1 MPQSLGDRYKKWAK
15 RRTSLRLYQFITISL
30 ILALLIFLP
39 LSNPAPSEN
48 FRADNWAQM
57 SISVGASVLTLL
69 AVIVAIGLS
78 SENNRRLEFNECLTG
93 ILNKIE
99 EKKRNNP
106 DRSFDNAYDNSKEK
120 IQEVI
125 DSVPILRYTES
136 LIGILSFIFFLFSA
150 VSAVIGYPF
159 TYTVGSFA
167 YGIVL
172 LTGYVLYVI
181 EEFANM
187 DKFSRV
193 RKKKGSLS
201 LLDIKINGVHKKFEI
216 QNKEVILS
224 LPQKIEKI
232 ELKVRFE
239 GYARNGFLHASVKYK
254 NNLVSYIPD
263 SNTFLAS
270 YGFIDDYHLTLL
282 EKEFDTGILQV
293 EKSTDS
299 TFEIILR
306 SNKGTDE
313 NPLIGTGFI
322 ERLGIKEIYKH
333 CSLTANFQISSIELR
348 IYEDPLYKP
357 NFKRREIDCITLK
370 ITEPEPRI

>member
-1 MPQSLGDRYKKWAK
+1 L
-15 RRTSLRLYQFITISL
+15 F
-30 ILALLIFLP
+30 ILALLVFLP
-39 LSNPAPSEN
+39 LSNPVASEN
-48 FRADNWAQM
+48 FRADSWAQM
-57 SISVGASVLTLL
+57 SVSVGASVLTLL

-106 DRSFDNAYDNSKEK
+106 DRSFDNTYDNSKEK
-120 IQEVI
+120 IQEVV

-136 LIGILSFIFFLFSA
+136 LIGILSFIFFLLSA
-150 VSAVIGYPF
+150 VWAVIGYPF
-159 TYTVGSFA
+159 IYTVGFFA

-172 LTGYVLYVI
+172 LNGYVMYVI

-193 RKKKGSLS
+193 KKKKGSLS
-201 LLDIKINGVHKKFEI
+201 LLDIKINGTHKQFEL
-216 QNKEVILS
+216 QNKEVT
-224 LPQKIEKI
+224 LPLQKKIERI

-239 GYARNGFLHASVKYK
+239 GYTRNGFLHASVKYK

-270 YGFIDDYHLTLL
+270 FGFIDDYHLTLL

-293 EKSTDS
+293 EKSIDL
-299 TFEIILR
+299 TFEVVLR
-306 SNKGTDE
+306 SNKGDDE
-313 NPLIGTGFI
+313 NPLIGTGFV
-322 ERLGIKEIYKH
+322 ERLGAKEIYKH
-333 CSLTANFQISSIELR
+333 CSLTANFLISSIELR

-357 NFKRREIDCITLK
+357 NFKRREVDCITLK
-370 ITEPEPRI
+370 ISEPEPRI